1 MAVSFD
7 IVVKNSYTLYIYRN
21 SCMSTNVYTILY
33 CISKHEIFQGEYGR
47 KKIETN
53 KIGIRKLNIVVEHE
67 LKKKNVQPQQ
77 Q

>member
-1 MAVSFD
+1 
-7 IVVKNSYTLYIYRN
+7 
-21 SCMSTNVYTILY
+21 MSTNVYTILY